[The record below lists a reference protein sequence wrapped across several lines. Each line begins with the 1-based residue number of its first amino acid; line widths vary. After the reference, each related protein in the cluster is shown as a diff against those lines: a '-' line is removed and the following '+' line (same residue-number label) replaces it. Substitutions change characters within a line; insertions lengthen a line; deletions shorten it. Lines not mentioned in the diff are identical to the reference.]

1 MARKTP
7 PMSTSRTV
15 FTDGTA
21 MSTLVPVTGPQ
32 EGT

>member
-1 MARKTP
+1 MACKIQ

-15 FTDGTA
+15 FTDETA
-21 MSTLVPVTGPQ
+21 MPTLVPVTGPQ